1 MSAEPARSSGPLCG
15 PWHIDELRIRSADPF
30 LCDKPVSASRAC
42 TKMHLPAN
50 GQSGRSILLDCD
62 KPGSAVRA
70 CTKMHLPANGQSG
83 RMFSCPIEVRR
94 AELVERCDLFFLV
107 AERFCLLY
115 EDFLAVA
122 GEGVCYERFVRLGSD
137 HGYDRDD
144 HQTDQHAERACVDG
158 GLQHFRKSRADQHV
172 GEHEAD

>member
-50 GQSGRSILLDCD
+50 GQSGRRI
-62 KPGSAVRA
+62 
-70 CTKMHLPANGQSG
+70 
-83 RMFSCPIEVRR
+83 SCPIEVRR
-94 AELVERCDLFFLV
+94 AELAERCDLFFLV
-107 AERFCLLY
+107 AERFCLLH

-158 GLQHFRKSRADQHV
+158 GLQYCRKSRADQHV

>member
-42 TKMHLPAN
+42 TKMHL
-50 GQSGRSILLDCD
+50 S
-62 KPGSAVRA
+62 
-70 CTKMHLPANGQSG
+70 ANGQSG